1 MFGGKYLPKTGKK
14 YILARGEHKKMD
26 IKSIIAEKK
35 LRPLGNKL
43 RLTQTDNNY
52 NVRLFLFA
60 NQADAATYFKALS
73 AYALKTPPPFA
84 LEILLVRIHTI
95 YPQPFGLVMPYER
108 TDSRPA
114 YGAWY
119 REAILTC
126 NETLR
131 NYQAADHG
139 YENLPRYVK
148 ELFDWTILVPA
159 GFDLHSATG
168 QSVLSDSPDNCF
180 PPLNV

>member
-1 MFGGKYLPKTGKK
+1 M
-14 YILARGEHKKMD
+14 IMD
-26 IKSIIAEKK
+26 IKSKIIAKG
-35 LRPLGNKL
+35 LRPLGNKQ
-43 RLTQTDNNY
+43 RLTKTDDDY
-52 NVRLFLFA
+52 NVRLFLFE
-60 NQADAATYFKALS
+60 NQADAATYFKTLN
-73 AYALKTPPPFA
+73 AYAQGNPPPFA

-108 TDSRPA
+108 TDTRPE
-114 YGAWY
+114 YIAWY

-131 NYQAADHG
+131 NYQATDHS
-139 YENLPRYVK
+139 YKMLPGYVK

-159 GFDLHSATG
+159 GFDSNSAAG
-168 QSVLSDSPDNCF
+168 QAILSDSADNSF

>member
-1 MFGGKYLPKTGKK
+1 
-14 YILARGEHKKMD
+14 MD

-35 LRPLGNKL
+35 LRPLGNKE
-43 RLTQTDNNY
+43 RLTHTGNDY
-52 NVRLFLFA
+52 NVRLFLFDS
-60 NQADAATYFKALS
+60 QADATTYFKTLA
-73 AYALKTPPPFA
+73 AYAQDNPPPFA

-95 YPQPFGLVMPYER
+95 YSQPFGIVMPYER
-108 TDSRPA
+108 TDTRPE
-114 YGAWY
+114 YLAWY

-131 NYQAADHG
+131 NYQATDHG
-139 YENLPRYVK
+139 YANLPRYVK

-159 GFDLHSATG
+159 GFDSNSAAG
-168 QSVLSDSPDNCF
+168 QAILSDSADNSF

>member
-1 MFGGKYLPKTGKK
+1 
-14 YILARGEHKKMD
+14 MD

-43 RLTQTDNNY
+43 RLTQTENDY
-52 NVRLFLFA
+52 SVRLFLFTS
-60 NQADAATYFKALS
+60 QADAATYFKTLA
-73 AYALKTPPPFA
+73 AYAQKNPPPFA
-84 LEILLVRIHTI
+84 LEILLVRIYTI
-95 YPQPFGLVMPYER
+95 YPQPFGIVMPYER
-108 TDSRPA
+108 TDTRPA
-114 YGAWY
+114 YAAWY

-139 YENLPRYVK
+139 YANLPRYVK

-159 GFDLHSATG
+159 GFDPETPAG
-168 QSVLSDSPDNCF
+168 QAILSDPPDKGF

>member
-1 MFGGKYLPKTGKK
+1 
-14 YILARGEHKKMD
+14 MD

-35 LRPLGNKL
+35 LRPLGNKE
-43 RLTQTDNNY
+43 RLTHTENDY
-52 NVRLFLFA
+52 SVRLFLFDL
-60 NQADAATYFKALS
+60 QADAATFFKTLVE
-73 AYALKTPPPFA
+73 YALKNPPPFA

-139 YENLPRYVK
+139 YANLPRYVK

-159 GFDLHSATG
+159 GFDSD
-168 QSVLSDSPDNCF
+168 SVEGKAILSDSVDNSF